1 MSVVFVVVPVLA
13 GGWPAISAAIL
24 AASAAMGYR
33 AVQSLEDRV
42 AMGVAIERAGGAGTV
57 QLVME
62 DSQVVADTLARG
74 ESFTV
79 QREGIT
85 ATFRRDGRGRCTV
98 HLSGEGKA
106 EAELEAA
113 GRELMD
119 RVRQQFAYAKVM
131 AELEAR
137 GFDVVQE
144 QVEADQSIRI
154 RVRRWN

>member
-1 MSVVFVVVPVLA
+1 MSVVFVVVPVVV
-13 GGWPAISAAIL
+13 GGWPMISTAIL
-24 AASAAMGYR
+24 AASAALGYR
-33 AVQSLEDRV
+33 AVQSLEENV
-42 AMGVAIERAGGAGTV
+42 AAGISIERARGL

-62 DSQVVADTLARG
+62 ESQVMADTLERG

-79 QREGIT
+79 EREGIT
-85 ATFRRDGRGRCTV
+85 ATFRRDGRGQCTV
-98 HLSGEGKA
+98 HVSGAGKTD
-106 EAELEAA
+106 AELEAA

-131 AELEAR
+131 AELEAS

-154 RVRRWN
+154 RLRRWN